1 MSRANA
7 AAIRRRV
14 TNVQNPPPKITPNVP
29 PTPPPQEKPTG
40 LTLQQ
45 FISAL
50 DKRVETLESNINK
63 TIENSTEPTVTDMLD
78 EFQSR
83 FEMMATEIADIKDAM
98 LKLQTYTMD
107 VNKMLLDERIQIL
120 SDVNP
125 DTKAKTISN
134 DADLNSVVSLG
145 ANTIHT
151 EHTSVDM
158 RELVQEEM
166 SKNEEN
172 K

>member
-14 TNVQNPPPKITPNVP
+14 TNVQNPQTKITPNVP

-40 LTLQQ
+40 LNLQQ
-45 FISAL
+45 FISTL
-50 DKRVETLESNINK
+50 NKRVDALEGNINQTLENSN
-63 TIENSTEPTVTDMLD
+63 EPTVTDLLD

-83 FEMMATEIADIKDAM
+83 FEMMATEIADIKDTM

-125 DTKAKTISN
+125 DSNTKSIDN
-134 DADLNSVVSLG
+134 IDDDLNNVVSIV
-145 ANTIHT
+145 NS
-151 EHTSVDM
+151 EHSSVDM
-158 RELVQEEM
+158 RELVEEEM

-172 K
+172 KK